1 MFITNMRIIQEGVSW
16 TVPLPKG
23 TLPAECWQANSIE
36 PHNKNGKIMKNRKW
50 NNKAKGFTLV
60 EVIVVLVILAILAA
74 ILVPTMIGWIKKA
87 NEKTAIAEARNILIA
102 TQTIASEAA
111 GDPSS
116 MIKGSTFIID
126 DDRQYL
132 RPIKTEILELAELS
146 DKRDMVGVIM
156 LKDYKVDNFTYKTE
170 DVTITYHAQ
179 AGGSGQN
186 TYEAGFTVT
195 PN

>member
-1 MFITNMRIIQEGVSW
+1 M
-16 TVPLPKG
+16 
-23 TLPAECWQANSIE
+23 
-36 PHNKNGKIMKNRKW
+36 NGKTMKKRKW
-50 NNKAKGFTLV
+50 NNKSKGFTLV
-60 EVIVVLVILAILAA
+60 EVIVVLVILVILAA

-111 GDPSS
+111 GQQNSWISGGPCEISDMRQP
-116 MIKGSTFIID
+116 MRAIKA
-126 DDRQYL
+126 
-132 RPIKTEILELAELS
+132 EILELAELS